1 MRIEKT
7 ETFIE
12 HDIIVND
19 TKVGTVELCPDRYCG
34 TLP

>member
-12 HDIIVND
+12 HDIIMD
-19 TKVGTVELCPDRYCG
+19 GTKVGNVELCPEVMR
-34 TLP
+34 